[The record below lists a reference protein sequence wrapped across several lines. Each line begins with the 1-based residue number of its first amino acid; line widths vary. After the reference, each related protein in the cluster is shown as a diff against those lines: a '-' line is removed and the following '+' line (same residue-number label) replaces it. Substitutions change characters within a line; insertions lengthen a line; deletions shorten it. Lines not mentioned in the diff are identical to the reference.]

1 MRTSGVL
8 HGQAVPASLCSQHL
22 LPSLCFCLNNALSIV
37 GFTASW
43 VYSLLHSWAFLVLNN
58 VLSYVKKRKPS
69 EAWQK
74 PSSSPRLGSGLCG
87 AESGL
92 KQTLRA
98 FPELFDQPQEDYP
111 EINCDAGFMVTL

>member
-1 MRTSGVL
+1 MGKPCRHHCVL
-8 HGQAVPASLCSQHL
+8 TICSHSYAS
-22 LPSLCFCLNNALSIV
+22 ALSILC
-37 GFTASW
+37 FTASW
-43 VYSLLHSWAFLVLNN
+43 VYSLLHSRAFLVLNN

-74 PSSSPRLGSGLCG
+74 PSSSPRLGSGLRE